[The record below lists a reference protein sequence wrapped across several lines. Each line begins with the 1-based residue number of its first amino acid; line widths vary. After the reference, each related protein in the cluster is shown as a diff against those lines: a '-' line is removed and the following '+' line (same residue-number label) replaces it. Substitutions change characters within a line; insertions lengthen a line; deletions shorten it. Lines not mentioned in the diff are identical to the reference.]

1 MREAIGGT
9 WIMGIVIVFVVLF
22 SSFLA
27 YSISYTKAFN
37 VKNEII
43 NYIEHKEGFTKSAND
58 VKTLSIAALKKEAV
72 DGPESDHNVEA
83 KAYYY
88 ILEAGYNKDV
98 TEKVGCPD
106 GEGNSYAGGYCI
118 KKICT
123 NPSDGTSN
131 VYYKVTTYI
140 AVEIPV
146 LQIVVKI
153 PVSGETRTIYSV
165 NKSEPLSEFQC
176 Y

>member
-37 VKNEII
+37 VKNQII
-43 NYIEHKEGFTKSAND
+43 NYIEHKEGFTKSSND
-58 VKTLSIAALKKEAV
+58 VANIPIEQLLLEADNIKE
-72 DGPESDHNVEA
+72 EFNNVEA

-88 ILEAGYNKDV
+88 IMQAGYNKEV
-98 TEKVGCPD
+98 AKKIPCPD
-106 GEGNSYAGGYCI
+106 GEGKSYSGGYCI
-118 KKICT
+118 KKICQ
-123 NPSDGTSN
+123 NSSSPKSN

-165 NKSEPLSEFQC
+165 NQAEDDELEC